1 MSWRIKPTIVQVKP
15 GNSRRLAFF
24 LHETQTFGKPGT
36 FCLSTRHVYFAIG
49 NVFFAIRRMQENFV
63 TTTLVRQGKVRDV
76 YDLGE
81 YFLMVASD
89 RISAFDWILPT
100 RIPDKGRVL
109 TQISKFWFD
118 FCKVPHHLVSTSLS
132 EIELPTGLD
141 PDELEGRSMIVKK
154 CKVVPVE
161 CVVRGYLVGS
171 GWRDYQ
177 RTGSVCGISLPA
189 GLLNCAQFDQP
200 LFTPATKAEEG
211 HDENIS
217 FDQMADVVGADVA
230 LELQTRSLDV
240 YERGRDYAAER
251 GIILADTKFE
261 WGWFGD
267 ELLLIDEVLTPDS
280 SRFWPADQYQP
291 GKNQPSFDKQ
301 FVREYLDSTSW
312 DKNSQPPELPTEIVA
327 KTRQKYIEAFER
339 LTGEEFAWK

>member
-1 MSWRIKPTIVQVKP
+1 M
-15 GNSRRLAFF
+15 
-24 LHETQTFGKPGT
+24 
-36 FCLSTRHVYFAIG
+36 
-49 NVFFAIRRMQENFV
+49 

-76 YDLGE
+76 YDLGD

-118 FCKVPHHLVSTSLS
+118 YCNVPHHLVSTSLAD
-132 EIELPTGLD
+132 IELPAGLD
-141 PDELEGRSMIVKK
+141 AADLEGRTMIVKK
-154 CKVVPVE
+154 CNVVPVE

-177 RTGSVCGISLPA
+177 STGAVCGIDLPA
-189 GLLNCAQFDQP
+189 GLPNCAKFDQP
-200 LFTPATKAEEG
+200 LFTPATKADEG

-217 FDQMADVVGADVA
+217 FDEMAEVVGADVA
-230 LELQTRSLDV
+230 RDLKNRSLDV
-240 YERGRDYAAER
+240 YQRGRDYAAER
-251 GIILADTKFE
+251 GIILADTKLE
-261 WGWFGD
+261 WGWYDD

-291 GKNQPSFDKQ
+291 GQNQPSFDKQ
-301 FVREYLDSTSW
+301 FVREYLDRTTW
-312 DKNSQPPELPTEIVA
+312 DKNSQPPELPAEIVE
-327 KTRQKYIEAFER
+327 KTRQKYIEAYER
-339 LTGEEFAWK
+339 LTGESFAWK